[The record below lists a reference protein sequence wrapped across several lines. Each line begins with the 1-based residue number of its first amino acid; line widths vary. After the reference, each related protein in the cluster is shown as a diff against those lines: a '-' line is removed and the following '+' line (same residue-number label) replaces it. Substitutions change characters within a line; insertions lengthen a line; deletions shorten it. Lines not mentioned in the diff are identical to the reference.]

1 MCFLFSPH
9 APERGPRDPE
19 LRCDRVGPISAEAPA
34 GQESIPRSHATMGT
48 LSLRGRR
55 SEVASATS
63 DDDDSSDW
71 PAGGQMPGNL
81 PERGG
86 AGQEEDGGG
95 DSGRSREWKASRKE
109 PREGEEKGGGGG
121 RKGQPQWSESYGDNA
136 RRNRAAQES
145 KGTRPDDNRTGDQR
159 EDLHRA
165 SHGPGGSWLGKVQS
179 LWTNRGAL

>member
-1 MCFLFSPH
+1 
-9 APERGPRDPE
+9 
-19 LRCDRVGPISAEAPA
+19 
-34 GQESIPRSHATMGT
+34 MGT
-48 LSLRGRR
+48 FSLRGRR

-86 AGQEEDGGG
+86 AGREEDGGS

-121 RKGQPQWSESYGDNA
+121 RKGQPHHPDGNLVDGGQPQWSESYGDNA

-165 SHGPGGSWLGKVQS
+165 SHSPGGSWLGKARDDKSQEDRDPTLRRNKMQDLS
-179 LWTNRGAL
+179 EHFQ